1 MSTEKS
7 AATLKTDRI
16 IAEAQRSREAG
27 YRDKALKMY
36 PHVCGR
42 CSREFAGK
50 RLSELTVHHRDHNH
64 DNNPPDGS
72 NWELLCLYC
81 HDNEHQRQLEAT
93 QGNVTAKQ
101 PGKAAT
107 HNPFAALAGLIK
119 KE

>member
-42 CSREFAGK
+42 CNGTWPSAAP
-50 RLSELTVHHRDHNH
+50 SEQSGAAPVPDCIRIWT
-64 DNNPPDGS
+64 PPV
-72 NWELLCLYC
+72 LP
-81 HDNEHQRQLEAT
+81 
-93 QGNVTAKQ
+93 AKCSASE
-101 PGKAAT
+101 PRYDCFRISG
-107 HNPFAALAGLIK
+107 F
-119 KE
+119 